1 METDCIRSAASINA
15 EEAHYAG
22 IQEELDAE
30 ASELRLSVIE
40 HLDRQQVDAGRES
53 ESAWRLFQYAVKCEL
68 GDRDYR
74 LCLKRAYSV
83 AEQRM
88 LDLWDALEIVRNIE
102 ARA

>member
-1 METDCIRSAASINA
+1 METDFIRSAASINA

-40 HLDRQQVDAGRES
+40 HLDRQHVDECAD
-53 ESAWRLFQYAVKCEL
+53 LDL
-68 GDRDYR
+68 LTTGDVY
-74 LCLKRAYSV
+74 LWGHKKQV
-83 AEQRM
+83 AECEDRCIA
-88 LDLWDALEIVRNIE
+88 LSDALEIVRNIE

>member
-1 METDCIRSAASINA
+1 MRYDWFMETDCIRSAASINA

-40 HLDRQQVDAGRES
+40 HLDRRHVEAVDELE
-53 ESAWRLFQYAVKCEL
+53 ESA
-68 GDRDYR
+68 
-74 LCLKRAYSV
+74 
-83 AEQRM
+83 
-88 LDLWDALEIVRNIE
+88 LWDALEIVRNIE